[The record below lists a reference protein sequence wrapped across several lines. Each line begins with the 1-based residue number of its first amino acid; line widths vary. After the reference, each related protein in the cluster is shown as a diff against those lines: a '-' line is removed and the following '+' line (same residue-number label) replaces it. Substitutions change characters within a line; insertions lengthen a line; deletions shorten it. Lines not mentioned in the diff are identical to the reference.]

1 MNNMRNGGVAVQ
13 LLTGQQLIFLA
24 VQVTYALQYLHQ
36 QSIHHKDVAARNC
49 TWDSNDANSRRDWQ
63 QYRRHGSVVEL
74 EASALFPFNVWF
86 KFYTINR
93 ACADF
98 WLETRAR
105 KCV

>member
-49 TWDSNDANSRRDWQ
+49 T
-63 QYRRHGSVVEL
+63 
-74 EASALFPFNVWF
+74 
-86 KFYTINR
+86 
-93 ACADF
+93 
-98 WLETRAR
+98 
-105 KCV
+105 